1 MKLEDLSP
9 EVQEKAEAC
18 ETAEEL
24 AELAESE
31 GIELSEDDLDAIA
44 GGVSRKRILRPRRK
58 LFKKPQKP
66 QPQPQTQPQPEPQP
80 QTYPDSVLPTVDP
93 FADAVDDE

>member
-9 EVQEKAEAC
+9 EMQEKAEAC

-24 AELAESE
+24 AELAQAE
-31 GIELSEDDLDAIA
+31 GVELSEDDLDAIA
-44 GGVSRKRILRPRRK
+44 GGISKKKVLRPRRF
-58 LFKKPQKP
+58 LKKTR
-66 QPQPQTQPQPEPQP
+66 PQTQPQPETQPQP

-93 FADAVDDE
+93 LAESDE